1 MARNFRTRLFGEIMS
16 RDERRIARCPL
27 RQVLLFYDTVQ
38 ILLKNYS
45 LFNRDD
51 NIKVLILLYFTLIL
65 IKHVFKT
72 MSVHKKPFNQIYVFV
87 YKL

>member
-27 RQVLLFYDTVQ
+27 RQVLLFYDTVH

-51 NIKVLILLYFTLIL
+51 NIKVLIL
-65 IKHVFKT
+65 
-72 MSVHKKPFNQIYVFV
+72 
-87 YKL
+87 KL